1 MDWARILAYP
11 VDVCGC
17 SSEVFYASLAARDIG
32 DVVTLIKSLRRSAVK
47 VASMSV
53 AARQGRG

>member
-17 SSEVFYASLAARDIG
+17 SSEVFYASL
-32 DVVTLIKSLRRSAVK
+32 LREILATS
-47 VASMSV
+47 
-53 AARQGRG
+53 